1 MEPIASHL
9 PDPDSPQ
16 PTASSQTSSAP
27 NPNTATPGRMSS
39 PPTTPSQARPSG
51 SLADFV
57 WLHMAALYGHTWTSA
72 YGDSSRGP
80 AGAQWAKTLAGMTR
94 AQIEAGIDACR
105 AEGAEWPPSAPRFRA
120 MCLGIPSLARVRLE
134 LTRGQP
140 SPFARMVWANLD
152 VHRYRT
158 ESADRADRMLREAYD
173 LAREDVMQGAELPP
187 EPVAAMTDDTRR
199 EPVPADPET
208 AKARMAEIAEL
219 LGVNHSP
226 EYLAKVEGYMAEFGC
241 SRAQAE
247 AIVEGG
253 TGEAESAG
261 EVGHAF

>member
-1 MEPIASHL
+1 
-9 PDPDSPQ
+9 
-16 PTASSQTSSAP
+16 
-27 NPNTATPGRMSS
+27 MSS

-105 AEGAEWPPSAPRFRA
+105 AEGAEFPPSAPRFRA

-199 EPVPADPET
+199 QPVPASPER
-208 AKARMAEIAEL
+208 AQAAIAECMDM
-219 LGVNHSP
+219 LGRPRSQA
-226 EYLAKVEGYMAEFGC
+226 LQQRVEEVMVEFGC
-241 SRAQAE
+241 SRRQAE

-253 TGEAESAG
+253 TGEAE
-261 EVGHAF
+261 HAA

>member
-1 MEPIASHL
+1 M
-9 PDPDSPQ
+9 
-16 PTASSQTSSAP
+16 
-27 NPNTATPGRMSS
+27 G
-39 PPTTPSQARPSG
+39 G
-51 SLADFV
+51 
-57 WLHMAALYGHTWTSA
+57 LYGHTWTSA
-72 YGDSSRGP
+72 YGDNPRSV
-80 AGAQWAKTLAGMTR
+80 AGAEWSRTLAGLNREQVDT
-94 AQIEAGIDACR
+94 GIDACR

-120 MCLGIPSLARVRLE
+120 MCLGIPTLARVRLE

-253 TGEAESAG
+253 TGEDE
-261 EVGHAF
+261 HAA